1 MPSSHDWLALIALG
15 VLCTGIAYALYF
27 RLLARLGPAKTMAV
41 TFLIPAFAI
50 LWGILFLD
58 ESISLVMIV
67 GCAVILIG
75 TALATQIIS
84 RPR

>member
-1 MPSSHDWLALIALG
+1 MPSAHAWLALIALG

-27 RLLARLGPAKTMAV
+27 RLLARLGPAKAMAV

-50 LWGILFLD
+50 LWGILFLG
-58 ESISLVMIV
+58 ESVSLVMAG
-67 GCAVILIG
+67 GCAVILLG